1 VDNHNDNRNV
11 SSSNYQINSN
21 NSTVLVFDTETTPDQ
36 YQNLLFGSC
45 GIWVN
50 GHLKKFYLFY
60 ADWLKQAQ
68 IRKICAYAQ
77 RNNLEVLPKSE
88 FVERVFYPYVYQAR
102 AKCVGFN
109 LPFDLSRLAIS
120 YGKAR
125 KFAGGFS
132 LKLSANPAQPNI
144 RIKSINSKAA
154 FIEFTKPVRKNSQKK
169 KQRYKGFFLDLK
181 TFSFALTN
189 KSYNLVGALKDFEC
203 KSHKSSIKTH
213 GIISKEYLY
222 YNVND
227 TKSTYELYQKCM
239 IRYSSYLLQKTS
251 NKNSWIH

>member
-1 VDNHNDNRNV
+1 M
-11 SSSNYQINSN
+11 S
-21 NSTVLVFDTETTPDQ
+21 
-36 YQNLLFGSC
+36 
-45 GIWVN
+45 
-50 GHLKKFYLFY
+50 
-60 ADWLKQAQ
+60 
-68 IRKICAYAQ
+68 RK
-77 RNNLEVLPKSE
+77 E
-88 FVERVFYPYVYQAR
+88 FVERVFYPHVYQAR
-102 AKCVGFN
+102 AKCIGFN

-189 KSYNLVGALKDFEC
+189 KSYNLVGALKYCSIEINDSRTASLIGRYHNAVKQFLNTGNKKALKKFRKKKIKDINGNLHSLETNPDFLIDINER
-203 KSHKSSIKTH
+203 I
-213 GIISKEYLY
+213 EEPEF
-222 YNVND
+222 
-227 TKSTYELYQKCM
+227 YELYAV
-239 IRYSSYLLQKTS
+239 
-251 NKNSWIH
+251 